1 MKLDGEEKTQT
12 SYMGAI
18 LTVLLN
24 LLMLMFAYTKFTTIY
39 QRNDV
44 DIMSA
49 ISEFAIGD
57 DEEFTTEE
65 GFFVAVALTEYD
77 NNSEIIEVPEVYG
90 ELIIEHY
97 GWGNEGLTSR

>member
-1 MKLDGEEKTQT
+1 
-12 SYMGAI
+12 MGAF

-24 LLMLMFAYTKFTTIY
+24 LLMLMFAYTKITNIY
-39 QRNDV
+39 QKNDV

-57 DEEFTTEE
+57 DVWFTTKE

-77 NNSEIIEVPEVYG
+77 TNTEVIEVPEVYG

-97 GWGNEGLTSR
+97 GWGNEGPTSSQ